1 MSIINVDCVYLA
13 SEMNRISIS
22 WENLS
27 QYLAT
32 FIIIISVFRTL
43 SNMME
48 FFYQNR
54 ERFLSSASLMFF
66 MVLNAPL
73 ILIQWLLKRK
83 LPSKFSKFVCLF
95 VWNFFWL
102 FLRTTFKRKVWEVW
116 VHTVRFFNKDLY
128 LDIDPFLLIPWK
140 NLRDAK

>member
-1 MSIINVDCVYLA
+1 MPRINVNCVYLA
-13 SEMNRISIS
+13 SEMKRISLS
-22 WENLS
+22 WEKLS
-27 QYLAT
+27 QYLAG
-32 FIIIISVFRTL
+32 FIIMIGVFRTL

-48 FFYQNR
+48 LFIKIGNGFYLPHHWCLSWFWMRLWSWYSDFSNENSLESFQN
-54 ERFLSSASLMFF
+54 
-66 MVLNAPL
+66 
-73 ILIQWLLKRK
+73 
-83 LPSKFSKFVCLF
+83 LF

-116 VHTVRFFNKDLY
+116 VHIVRFFNKDLY